1 MLRAVAVGL
10 LLFLLVPPAQ
20 ALDRVRIA
28 VTNYNMS
35 FLGAGIAVH
44 RGFFKQEGLD
54 GEIIRMNA
62 NIAVAALAS
71 GDIGYTMIFGSIVRA
86 ALRGLP
92 VRVNASFIDG
102 STHAILARPEF
113 VSVKDLKG
121 KTLGIQ
127 AHGASDHLAAFMIVR
142 YHGINPEKEVKIV
155 ALGPASARLAA
166 LKEGV
171 VDAAVISP
179 PGDAEGVKMGFKV
192 LSRAYEVFKLPF
204 VGMGTHV
211 RNLRERP
218 QEVKRVLK
226 AMISANRYIRENR
239 EGAVNTLVQ
248 WGRVDPAHAYSS
260 YDSTV
265 KAFNTDGSIPESGLR
280 EVIQQAQ
287 NELGVTRQVSL
298 DEVWDLAPL
307 REAQKELAIKTK

>member
-211 RNLRERP
+211 RNLQERP

-248 WGRVDPAHAYSS
+248 WGRVDPAHAYAS